1 MVARKDAF
9 HAVGGF
15 NEALNT
21 MEDMDF
27 CVKMFYGER
36 ARHAQGRGM
45 ARGGECRDTGEAKVV
60 TSVVE
65 TRGKG
70 RGDFSKFAYIDRV
83 AHTSGRRVA
92 EWGNLRS
99 LQLFLVLS
107 LRYALGASPSELN
120 LVSNK
125 VYTAIR

>member
-1 MVARKDAF
+1 MCARLVLVFCTVDSCAR
-9 HAVGGF
+9 VQRPG
-15 NEALNT
+15 LN
-21 MEDMDF
+21 F
-27 CVKMFYGER
+27 ASGE
-36 ARHAQGRGM
+36 QGRGN
-45 ARGGECRDTGEAKVV
+45 GDGDWG
-60 TSVVE
+60 
-65 TRGKG
+65 RGKG

>member
-1 MVARKDAF
+1 MARKDAF

-27 CVKMFYGER
+27 CLRMFYGER
-36 ARHAQGRGM
+36 GRYTQRRGI
-45 ARGGECRDTGEAKVV
+45 ARGRECSGAGEKKGV
-60 TSVVE
+60 TSVMG

-70 RGDFSKFAYIDRV
+70 RGDFSRFAYIDRV
-83 AHTSGRRVA
+83 VHTSGRRVA

-120 LVSNK
+120 IVSNK